1 MKKIANKFR
10 YGLMAGAIALTLPI
24 ASHASPCDC
33 QDERASSK
41 RPGAIAMHNEMML
54 LMQQGMPPSPPGA
67 MMAPPPFP
75 PDGKLIPP
83 FLRDLDLTESQQDK
97 IFELT
102 HNQEPGMRERHK
114 AVRKAAEKLNRLT
127 ASDHYKPSELRTLA
141 DKLARELADTFV
153 QHAATEVKI
162 LALLTAEQR
171 KQADEMR
178 SRFEAISEHDKKL
191 FQ

>member
-33 QDERASSK
+33 QDEHASSK
-41 RPGAIAMHNEMML
+41 LPGAIAMHNEMRL
-54 LMQQGMPPSPPGA
+54 LMQQGMPPPLG
-67 MMAPPPFP
+67 MMPPPFP
-75 PDGKLIPP
+75 IDANFMPP
-83 FLRDLDLTESQQDK
+83 FLRDLKLTEEQQDK
-97 IFELT
+97 VFELM
-102 HNQEPGMRERHK
+102 HSQMPIMREQHK
-114 AVRKAAEKLNRLT
+114 AVRKTTEELNRLA
-127 ASDHYKPSELRTLA
+127 ASDHYNPSELRTLA

-162 LALLTAEQR
+162 LALLTADQR

-178 SRFEAISEHDKKL
+178 SRFGAIPGHDIIPSP
-191 FQ
+191 